1 MFVETLPYWY
11 WKCWLSYTYPKLQGF
26 RVGFNQNSK
35 NETHYQ
41 AYQFSLS
48 SQTRYDRDQS
58 CSVQSGPKQWTVM
71 VTVDDK
77 SPKDYCLKWAKSPN
91 LLYEGGEKTKSQT
104 NSFKLIFLSFDQDLA
119 CVR

>member
-1 MFVETLPYWY
+1 
-11 WKCWLSYTYPKLQGF
+11 
-26 RVGFNQNSK
+26 
-35 NETHYQ
+35 
-41 AYQFSLS
+41 
-48 SQTRYDRDQS
+48 
-58 CSVQSGPKQWTVM
+58 M